1 MNCFVDWI
9 SVNFVTLNIRH
20 DAESWISEQKRCFP
34 NFLESESFHN
44 QQIKWRFGNTELLTQ
59 KTRILPPKKSI
70 SVSVRMNRPDTKFFN
85 K

>member
-1 MNCFVDWI
+1 MNRFVDWI

-20 DAESWISEQKRCFP
+20 DAESWIPEQKRCFP

-59 KTRILPPKKSI
+59 KTRILPPKRIHFSI
-70 SVSVRMNRPDTKFFN
+70 GKNEQARHQIL
-85 K
+85 